1 MRSSEFMMALNA
13 LCHDRELPKE
23 VVIEAVEAALV
34 TAYRRDFG
42 GAANI
47 SVRLEPNTGQAQVF
61 AEKEV
66 VEEVEDERGQISLE
80 EATRLSK
87 GVTPQLGDVIRVEMT
102 PKDFGRIA
110 AQTAKQVILQRIR
123 EAERDKLYTDFAGRE
138 GEIVMGTVSS
148 IDSKTGAVRL
158 SLGKA
163 EALLPRSEQLLNE
176 KYKVGQRVRAYVFE
190 VSRSNRGPQITVS
203 RTHRQMLRR
212 LLELEVPEIANGTV
226 EIKAIAR
233 EAGARSKVA
242 VAALQLGIDP
252 VGACVGM
259 KGIRIQSIVNELN
272 GEKIDVVQWSPD
284 EATFVANSLSPAKV
298 IEVYLEEDNREGKT
312 AVVVVPD
319 KQLSLAIGKE
329 GQNAR
334 LAAKLTGWRI
344 DIKSATEAADEA
356 VRRAEREARRRA
368 DEETRRQ
375 EEAERLAAARALLA
389 EAEAAGEETEEEF
402 DEELAIV
409 SADEAL
415 LAEARALLQSA
426 QAAKEAEPIVAE
438 VEEAAEAVLEAEA
451 PPAVEAVSEPAV
463 EEELAPAPEEAVQ
476 PTPPPAA
483 VAPVTQPKPVEIEE
497 PAVEEE
503 EEEEEEP
510 LPPATKKMIF
520 YTLDERGQPQDFGE
534 QMERKRKKEKKKGAV
549 KTEAERKRETYEE
562 RRKPVKKSR
571 RPRGGD
577 KWGTDKD

>member
-47 SVRLEPNTGQAQVF
+47 SVRLEPTTGQAQVF

-66 VEEVEDERGQISLE
+66 VEEVKDERGQISLV
-80 EATRLSK
+80 EATQLSK
-87 GVTPQLGDVIRVEMT
+87 EVTPQVGDVIRVEMT

-138 GEIVMGTVSS
+138 GEIVMGTISS
-148 IDSKTGAVRL
+148 VDSKTSAVRL

-163 EALLPRSEQLLNE
+163 EALLPRSEQLPNE
-176 KYKVGQRVRAYVFE
+176 RYKVGQRVRAYVFE

-259 KGIRIQSIVNELN
+259 KGTRIQSIVNELN

-298 IEVYLEEDNREGKT
+298 IEVYLEEGNREGKT

-344 DIKSATEAADEA
+344 DIKSATEAAEES
-356 VRRAEREARRRA
+356 VRRAERAARRQAEEEARVR
-368 DEETRRQ
+368 DE
-375 EEAERLAAARALLA
+375 ASRLAAARALLA
-389 EAEAAGEETEEEF
+389 EAEAAADESEENLEEEL
-402 DEELAIV
+402 DAL

-426 QAAKEAEPIVAE
+426 QAEREPEPAESEAEPVEAAAEAEKVAE
-438 VEEAAEAVLEAEA
+438 VEAASELE
-451 PPAVEAVSEPAV
+451 V
-463 EEELAPAPEEAVQ
+463 EEVPAPAPQTPQ
-476 PTPPPAA
+476 PAPPPAA
-483 VAPVTQPKPVEIEE
+483 PVTRPEAVTAEE
-497 PAVEEE
+497 PVV

-510 LPPATKKMIF
+510 LPRQTKKMIF

-534 QMERKRKKEKKKGAV
+534 QMERKRKKQKKKGSV
-549 KTEAERKRETYEE
+549 KTESARERESYEE
-562 RRKPVKKSR
+562 RRKPAKKSR
-571 RPRGGD
+571 RPRGTD
-577 KWGTDKD
+577 KWGEGVD

>member
-1 MRSSEFMMALNA
+1 MRTSEFMIALNA
-13 LCHDRELPKE
+13 LCHDRELPRE

-34 TAYRRDFG
+34 TAYKRDFG
-42 GAANI
+42 GSANI
-47 SVRLEPNTGQAQVF
+47 SVRLEPTTGQAQVF

-66 VEEVEDERGQISLE
+66 VESVEDERTQISLA
-80 EATRLSK
+80 EATRQSK
-87 GVTPQLGDVIRVEMT
+87 EVTPQIGDIIRVEMT

-148 IDSKTGAVRL
+148 VDAKSGAVRL

-163 EALLPRSEQLLNE
+163 EALLPRSEQLPNE

-203 RTHRQMLRR
+203 RTHRHFLRR

-242 VAALQLGIDP
+242 VAAFQLGIDP

-284 EATFVANSLSPAKV
+284 EAAFVANSLSPAKV

-344 DIKSATEAADEA
+344 DIKSASEAADEA
-356 VRRAEREARRRA
+356 VRRAERDARRRAEEEARRR
-368 DEETRRQ
+368 
-375 EEAERLAAARALLA
+375 EEAARLAAARALLA
-389 EAEAAGEETEEEF
+389 EAEAAADSESDEALEEELVALSP
-402 DEELAIV
+402 DEV
-409 SADEAL
+409 L
-415 LAEARALLQSA
+415 LAEARALLQGA
-426 QAAKEAEPIVAE
+426 RTEPTVVEEPEAEEAPVEAETEAEPEAE
-438 VEEAAEAVLEAEA
+438 VTVEPEATVEVEVEAE
-451 PPAVEAVSEPAV
+451 PQPDVEVVSEPPV
-463 EEELAPAPEEAVQ
+463 ETPAP
-476 PTPPPAA
+476 T
-483 VAPVTQPKPVEIEE
+483 IEE
-497 PAVEEE
+497 PIFEKEEE
-503 EEEEEEP
+503 EEEEEDEEEP
-510 LPPATKKMIF
+510 LPTQTKKLIF

-534 QMERKRKKEKKKGAV
+534 QMERKRKKDKKKRSATL
-549 KTEAERKRETYEE
+549 KSEAERERYEE
-562 RRKPVKKSR
+562 RRKPAKKSR
-571 RPRGGD
+571 RPRID
-577 KWGTDKD
+577 KWGLDD

>member
-1 MRSSEFMMALNA
+1 MRSSEFMVALNA

-47 SVRLEPNTGQAQVF
+47 SVRLEPTTGQAQVF

-66 VEEVEDERGQISLE
+66 VDEVEDERAQISLA

-87 GVTPQLGDVIRVEMT
+87 GVTPQLGDVIRIEMT

-123 EAERDKLYTDFAGRE
+123 EAERDKLYTDFASRE

-148 IDSKTGAVRL
+148 IDSKTGSVRL

-163 EALLPRSEQLLNE
+163 EALLPRSEQLPNE

-203 RTHRQMLRR
+203 RTHRHMLRR

-259 KGIRIQSIVNELN
+259 KGTRIQSIVNELN

-284 EATFVANSLSPAKV
+284 EATFVANALSPAKA
-298 IEVYLEEDNREGKT
+298 IDVYLEEDNREGKT

-344 DIKSATEAADEA
+344 DIKSASEAADEA
-356 VRRAEREARRRA
+356 IRRAEREARRRQ
-368 DEETRRQ
+368 EEEIRRR

-389 EAEAAGEETEEEF
+389 EAEAAAEESDQTLEEEL
-402 DEELAIV
+402 ETM

-415 LAEARALLQSA
+415 LAEARALLEGA
-426 QAAKEAEPIVAE
+426 WTEEEPEPVAPEAEP
-438 VEEAAEAVLEAEA
+438 AEAVIEETKEEASAAEMVSESAMEEPTPTPQATKA
-451 PPAVEAVSEPAV
+451 PPGSVE
-463 EEELAPAPEEAVQ
+463 
-476 PTPPPAA
+476 
-483 VAPVTQPKPVEIEE
+483 PVIERETLKAEE
-497 PAVEEE
+497 PVHEVEEE
-503 EEEEEEP
+503 EEQEP
-510 LPPATKKMIF
+510 LPPPTKKMIF

-534 QMERKRKKEKKKGAV
+534 QMERRRKKEKKKGSARPEV
-549 KTEAERKRETYEE
+549 RREWGSYEE
-562 RRKPVKKSR
+562 RRKPESKKPR
-571 RPRGGD
+571 RPRGD
-577 KWGTDKD
+577 KWSEDLD